1 MEWGRNLPSVATPPR
16 VCLRRFRAVVAGER
30 EAHRGGQGSR
40 YRDGGGQLVG
50 EADKR
55 TQEIRLGD
63 GAHQAV
69 FTDHWQDRSFH
80 PPSRRPRSPLGSD
93 RHDRARRAAHD
104 AFGYAPQEELCQPRA
119 TVSSHDDHAGAP
131 PASSAHDLL
140 RRNAFQQEARCSYA
154 GLLGGGHER
163 VQTPLGLGPART

>member
-80 PPSRRPRSPLGSD
+80 PPSRRPAHRLALTVLTGHGALPTTRSATL
-93 RHDRARRAAHD
+93 
-104 AFGYAPQEELCQPRA
+104 PRK
-119 TVSSHDDHAGAP
+119 SF
-131 PASSAHDLL
+131 ASPV
-140 RRNAFQQEARCSYA
+140 R
-154 GLLGGGHER
+154 
-163 VQTPLGLGPART
+163 P